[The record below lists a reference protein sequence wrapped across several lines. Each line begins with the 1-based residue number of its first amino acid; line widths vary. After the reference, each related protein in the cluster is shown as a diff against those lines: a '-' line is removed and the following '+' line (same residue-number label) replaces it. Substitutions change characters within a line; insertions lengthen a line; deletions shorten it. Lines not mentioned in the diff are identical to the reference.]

1 MSALQIYDTTLRDG
15 AQGVGINFSVSDKL
29 RIAEQLDQLG
39 VSVIE
44 GGWPGS
50 NATDT
55 EFFAQMRGHRFNHAV
70 LAAFGATRRAHV
82 RAEDDPQLRALF
94 EAGAPIVT
102 LVGKSWDRQVTDVL
116 RTTNQE
122 NLRMISNWCAGS
134 PSRGGGW
141 SSTPSTSSTAT

>member
-1 MSALQIYDTTLRDG
+1 MSTLQIYDTTLRDG

-29 RIAEQLDQLG
+29 RIAAQLDQLG

-55 EFFAQMRGHRFNHAV
+55 VFFAQMRGHEFTHAV

-94 EAGAPIVT
+94 EAGTPIVT
-102 LVGKSWDRQVTDVL
+102 RVGRAAHHRPGEPADDL
-116 RTTNQE
+116 R
-122 NLRMISNWCAGS
+122 LGALAHRAGS
-134 PSRGGGW
+134 ARGL
-141 SSTPSTSSTAT
+141 

>member
-1 MSALQIYDTTLRDG
+1 MSTLQIYDTTLRDG

-70 LAAFGATRRAHV
+70 LAAFGATRRAHTDRV
-82 RAEDDPQLRALF
+82 AE
-94 EAGAPIVT
+94 
-102 LVGKSWDRQVTDVL
+102 
-116 RTTNQE
+116 
-122 NLRMISNWCAGS
+122 
-134 PSRGGGW
+134 
-141 SSTPSTSSTAT
+141 